1 MKKKQKKYKKKSPI
15 DLGDP
20 LMDLIES
27 CRDLTAGV
35 IRRVQTGD
43 DVIEFYE
50 AQIRGRVVLLSHAK
64 RLIYMLNVQKRTYN
78 RWLSEELVKRGMEGH
93 EKYSTME
100 YEYESAIPE
109 PIGYKRKK
117 DK

>member
-27 CRDLTAGV
+27 CRDMTVGP
-35 IRRVQTGD
+35 IKRVQTGE
-43 DVIEFYE
+43 DVLEFYE
-50 AQIRGRVVLLSHAK
+50 EQIRGRTVMLSHAK
-64 RLIYMLNVQKRTYN
+64 RLIYMLNLQKRTYN
-78 RWLSEELVKRGMEGH
+78 RWLSEELVRKGMDGPGMD
-93 EKYSTME
+93 KLME
-100 YEYESAIPE
+100 YEYYGPVPE
-109 PIGYKRKK
+109 PVSYKRKK